1 MSFVNEKIS
10 KRIEDIAIELTNI
23 FSVVDTKGEIDV
35 SERVYEIMG
44 NIPYFKENP
53 KDLFFVN
60 TNDQLGRKS
69 VVAILRGKKQSKKTV
84 VLIGHTDTVGIS
96 DYGELAEYANDPY
109 KLAEEFKKIKLDEV
123 VRKDL
128 ESGDYLF
135 GRGIFDMKSGDA
147 VIITLFE
154 EVAKDLDNF
163 EGNPVMPLSSLSWK
177 KSAKIW
183 LTLKEI

>member
-69 VVAILRGKKQSKKTV
+69 VVAILRGKKQ
-84 VLIGHTDTVGIS
+84 
-96 DYGELAEYANDPY
+96 
-109 KLAEEFKKIKLDEV
+109 
-123 VRKDL
+123 
-128 ESGDYLF
+128 
-135 GRGIFDMKSGDA
+135 
-147 VIITLFE
+147 
-154 EVAKDLDNF
+154 
-163 EGNPVMPLSSLSWK
+163 
-177 KSAKIW
+177 
-183 LTLKEI
+183 